1 MNLISIIVSFVSDIS
16 FDSACFIMVLNDL
29 AIFIFVCKLLN
40 IVVEEGDIPETA
52 PSRCSKAD
60 GDDAEEFESMGADI
74 IDLAGAPVEFIAT
87 GDGVIEGDEAS
98 ATDAELC

>member
-1 MNLISIIVSFVSDIS
+1 MIWRYLYLFVSYLILWWKRD
-16 FDSACFIMVLNDL
+16 
-29 AIFIFVCKLLN
+29 
-40 IVVEEGDIPETA
+40 DIPETA